1 MQRGEIGGYQVTESG
16 GEQVRAFV
24 PAPLPPVPP
33 LALDG
38 GLQQVLE
45 AATLALGRL
54 DAISDLLAS

>member
-1 MQRGEIGGYQVTESG
+1 MQRGEIGSYQVTESG

-38 GLQQVLE
+38 GLQQALE
-45 AATLALGRL
+45 AEDFGG
-54 DAISDLLAS
+54 DLFSSC